1 MSDRDRVNALL
12 DELKFLQD
20 EIKTLREY
28 SKTLESLLGVKLLDG
43 PDTD

>member
-1 MSDRDRVNALL
+1 MSDRDRINALL

-28 SKTLESLLGVKLLDG
+28 SKTLESLLGVQLLDG